1 MVRRERTKYEQSHES
16 STSRHTNCYNPHRS
30 VIINGHVEILSS
42 SSSELH
48 LGDSFGITP
57 TMEKLY
63 HAGVMRTKCDDCQFV
78 CVTQNDYYRI
88 LSQGAESQRRHTD
101 DSGEVVLVTEHRK
114 VRNTRSRRHFVRA
127 VYVCMCLR

>member
-16 STSRHTNCYNPHRS
+16 STSRHTNCYIPHRS
-30 VIINGHVEILSS
+30 VIINGHVEITDSS
-42 SSSELH
+42 SSSAARELH

-101 DSGEVVLVTEHRK
+101 EATGEVVLVTEQRK
-114 VRNTRSRRHFVRA
+114 VWRNRIQSTFLIL
-127 VYVCMCLR
+127 C

>member
-1 MVRRERTKYEQSHES
+1 MLCTADKNREVYHATFS
-16 STSRHTNCYNPHRS
+16 SLRS

-42 SSSELH
+42 SCSSELH

-101 DSGEVVLVTEHRK
+101 EQTGEVVLVTENRK
-114 VRNTRSRRHFVRA
+114 VQGLGWGVRGLRNAERIVFF
-127 VYVCMCLR
+127 